1 MVLYGY
7 NMTFYLPAPVMDP
20 GFVERGGEGQKVG
33 SLQLVLLIKKNP
45 QKGSLFL
52 AKSTSELL

>member
-1 MVLYGY
+1 
-7 NMTFYLPAPVMDP
+7 MDP

-45 QKGSLFL
+45 QKGVCSSLNPQVSSYKEFWI
-52 AKSTSELL
+52 